1 VKKNK
6 MRSKLLLEIEN
17 FNCHYDSEIEIKK
30 RFIDFV
36 KNHSNCFERTL
47 LIGHVTAS
55 ALIFDSKVKQVL
67 LIHHKKLNKWLQ
79 PGGHCDGDSFTLG
92 VAQKEVLE
100 ETGLNIP
107 LANQPIFDLDI
118 HVIPERKGIPEHL
131 HYDVRYLFE
140 ASINNEIVQNHET
153 NDISW
158 IELSKM
164 EDFTT
169 EESLL
174 RMKSKLM

>member
-1 VKKNK
+1 
-6 MRSKLLLEIEN
+6 MRTMLLSELEAFECKLET
-17 FNCHYDSEIEIKK
+17 EIEIKK
-30 RFIDFV
+30 RFLEFV
-36 KNHSNCFERTL
+36 NTYPNCFEREL

-55 ALIFDSKVKQVL
+55 AFIFDSTEKKVL

-79 PGGHCDGDSFTLG
+79 PGGHCDGDSNTLL
-92 VAQKEVLE
+92 VAKKEVFE
-100 ETGLNIP
+100 ETGLNIA
-107 LANQPIFDLDI
+107 LSNQPIFDLDI

-140 ASINNEIVQNHET
+140 ASINDEIVQNHET

-158 IELSKM
+158 IELDKM
-164 EDFTT
+164 EYFTT